1 VWQVCRENGQVPDL
15 QRSVHNQMVC
25 PDHCLKAARAT
36 GVEKKS
42 RQGVLQNKNET
53 YWRAE
58 NTSVLEI
65 WVIKLNPGYF

>member
-1 VWQVCRENGQVPDL
+1 VNP
-15 QRSVHNQMVC
+15 S
-25 PDHCLKAARAT
+25 PARAT